1 MKTYPISLELTA
13 WIELGINQY
22 EITIDETSTL
32 SVKRTDDVL
41 HSRDLSLEE
50 ADLLIQAIVAVEIPV
65 LEIVNAKS
73 TKASSS
79 FELIIESA
87 HFSVEFNWEDLDI
100 ESDQTGVLSPIS
112 QLAQLVEKLGKFH

>member
-41 HSRDLSLEE
+41 HTRELTSTEVSSLV
-50 ADLLIQAIVAVEIPV
+50 DSILAIEIPL
-65 LEIVNAKS
+65 LECVNAKS
-73 TKASSS
+73 TKPSSS

-100 ESDQTGVLSPIS
+100 QTDQSGALIS
-112 QLAQLVEKLGKFH
+112 ISHLAQLVENIGQFH

>member
-22 EITIDETSTL
+22 EITIDDTSTL

-41 HSRDLSLEE
+41 HTRELTSTEVSSLV
-50 ADLLIQAIVAVEIPV
+50 DAILAIEIPL
-65 LEIVNAKS
+65 LECVNAKS
-73 TKASSS
+73 TKPSSS

-87 HFSVEFNWEDLDI
+87 HFSTEFNWEDLDI
-100 ESDQTGVLSPIS
+100 ETDQSGSLASIS
-112 QLAQLVEKLGKFH
+112 HLAQLVEKIGHFD